1 MTRHAALIPLVLVL
15 ATAAGAAPARSWDG
29 PHDRHAL
36 EGPRWS
42 TARVLSAEPIF
53 ASGGP
58 RWREEC
64 WQEPVRYVSREYV
77 PGGRFHDRHH
87 GGGIGPSTGQVLGG
101 IVGAAVGNQIGDGD
115 GQRAATVAGALLGSA
130 IARDNQR
137 RHDGWS
143 HGEPYA
149 GGRMIERESVRY
161 EQRCRSVE
169 TGGRR
174 GDRVIGYHVTYEY
187 AGHTF
192 STRTAQHPG
201 RNLRVRIDVQ
211 PEF

>member
-1 MTRHAALIPLVLVL
+1 MNRQAAAIPLAFVL
-15 ATAAGAAPARSWDG
+15 ALAAGSASARSWDG
-29 PHDRHAL
+29 PRDRHFDDSA
-36 EGPRWS
+36 RWS

-53 ASGGP
+53 ASAAP

-64 WQEPVRYVSREYV
+64 WQEPVRYVTREHL
-77 PGGRFHDRHH
+77 PSGHFHDRH
-87 GGGIGPSTGQVLGG
+87 GGGGFGPSTNQVLGG

-137 RHDGWS
+137 RQVGSWQHDG
-143 HGEPYA
+143 
-149 GGRMIERESVRY
+149 RVIERESVRY
-161 EQRCRSVE
+161 EQRCRRVE
-169 TGGRR
+169 TGRR
-174 GDRVIGYHVTYEY
+174 HDRVIGYHVTYEY

-192 STRTAQHPG
+192 HTRTAQHPG
-201 RNLRVRIDVQ
+201 RSLRVRVNVL

>member
-1 MTRHAALIPLVLVL
+1 MTRQAASIPLALVL
-15 ATAAGAAPARSWDG
+15 ALAAGSVSARSWDG
-29 PHDRHAL
+29 PRDRHFDDSA
-36 EGPRWS
+36 RWS

-53 ASGGP
+53 APAAP

-64 WQEPVRYVSREYV
+64 WQEPVRHVSRERL
-77 PGGRFHDRHH
+77 PSGPFHDRHA
-87 GGGIGPSTGQVLGG
+87 GGGFGPSTNQVLGG
-101 IVGAAVGNQIGDGD
+101 IVGAAVGHQIGDGD

-130 IARDNQR
+130 IARDHQR
-137 RHDGWS
+137 RQVGSWQHEGRYD
-143 HGEPYA
+143 A
-149 GGRMIERESVRY
+149 GRVIEHESVRY

-169 TGGRR
+169 TGRR
-174 GDRVIGYHVTYEY
+174 DERVIGYHVTYEY

-201 RNLRVRIDVQ
+201 RSMRVRVNVQ